1 MQLRL
6 KYLIT
11 TVVVLLIVILG
22 GMSWH
27 QHTHFNRNVTIN
39 GVPVGGMTAQQAYS
53 KVKNTKRA
61 NKVYLNG
68 QLIYRG
74 NATSSGISSRDRG
87 AFERALKKQVTFFPS
102 GKQQNL
108 LVWTD
113 QIKNDPQSAAKR
125 QAVVNRTQ
133 QMNRGKRAQ
142 VDAYAVLE
150 HGQVKLVAGKAGNQ
164 YDQADL
170 LRQFKQRAANGT
182 VRLTAHR
189 SQPLST
195 KSATVQNEKKQLQKL
210 TGRSVQ
216 YKVENKE
223 YHFTSAGVISKATY
237 QNGKYQFDTAAVN
250 GKIKQINRS
259 QATLGRAFKFKTH
272 AGNVITTNRKGSYG
286 WKISPEKAGQTL
298 AQALADGK
306 KEVSAAHDIYGIG
319 YNTRGTGYGVTSNDG
334 LGDTY
339 AELSISDQHAWFYR
353 DGKCV
358 FDADVVTGANNPE
371 QETPKGVWYIMYQQ
385 SPSVLRGKNSDG
397 SNYASKVQYWSQ
409 FTDSG
414 CGFHDAS
421 WRKNW
426 SKTAYLS
433 GGNVATGGSHGCA
446 NMHPSD
452 AGTAYHDL
460 QVNEPVIVY

>member
-11 TVVVLLIVILG
+11 IVVVLLIGALG

-53 KVKNTKRA
+53 KVKNTNRA

-68 QLIYRG
+68 KLIYQG
-74 NATSSGISSRDRG
+74 SVTSSGISSQDRSQF
-87 AFERALKKQVTFFPS
+87 AKALKKQVTFFPS

-113 QIKNDPQSAAKR
+113 QIKNDQQSAAKR
-125 QAVVNRTQ
+125 QAVINRTQ
-133 QMNRGKRAQ
+133 QLNKGRRAP

-150 HGQVKLVAGKAGNQ
+150 HDQVKLVDSKAGTQ

-189 SQPLST
+189 LQPLST

-210 TGRSVQ
+210 VGRSIQ
-216 YKVENKE
+216 YKVENKK
-223 YHFTSAGVISKATY
+223 YKFTSADVITKATY
-237 QNGKYQFDTAAVN
+237 RNGKYQFDTTAVN
-250 GKIKQINRS
+250 KKIKQINHA

-286 WKISPEKAGQTL
+286 WKISADRAGQTL
-298 AQALADGK
+298 ARAIADDK
-306 KEVSAAHDIYGIG
+306 KEASAANDIYGIG
-319 YNTRGTGYGVTSNDG
+319 YTTRGTGYGVTSNDG

-353 DGKCV
+353 NGKCV
-358 FDADVVTGANNPE
+358 FDADVVTGANTPE

-397 SNYASKVQYWSQ
+397 SSYASKVQYWSQ

-433 GGNVATGGSHGCA
+433 SGSVTTGGSHGCA